1 MSSVPPYNSTVSLDD
16 ERTRIVMIVDHS
28 SRFLYVF
35 NVDRVAFLK
44 R

>member
-16 ERTRIVMIVDHS
+16 EQTRIVMIVDHS
-28 SRFLYVF
+28 SRFLHVF
-35 NVDRVAFLK
+35 NVGRVAFLK